1 MTATGK
7 WNDLRLIAVVMKE
20 ESSDN
25 RNKDITA
32 MLNYGKSNYKIK
44 KVLNSNKPIGKLRVS
59 LGENKT
65 SDVYL
70 KEDISYLYKSNDK
83 IPNYNYKIK
92 TNKISAPLNK
102 GSIVGKA
109 KIYENN
115 KYKETRDIIINKS
128 IKKCSFLTLLKR
140 VLGISI
146 SGSY

>member
-1 MTATGK
+1 
-7 WNDLRLIAVVMKE
+7 
-20 ESSDN
+20 
-25 RNKDITA
+25 

-92 TNKISAPLNK
+92 TIFTLTCTH
-102 GSIVGKA
+102 I
-109 KIYENN
+109 IYINV
-115 KYKETRDIIINKS
+115 DITKM
-128 IKKCSFLTLLKR
+128 LL
-140 VLGISI
+140 
-146 SGSY
+146 